1 MCYLA
6 CFHSTQ
12 RRGPLN
18 LPVALHYAHLCGIRA
33 RMHAEAKFIF
43 LMEDYPDD
51 KIGDT
56 FQEKT
61 ANELNDWI
69 EVSKE
74 MKNRLYYA

>member
-1 MCYLA
+1 
-6 CFHSTQ
+6 
-12 RRGPLN
+12 
-18 LPVALHYAHLCGIRA
+18 
-33 RMHAEAKFIF
+33 MHAEAKFIF